1 MKGQCTEC
9 ELELPRCAG
18 KCVGTAWSELCLE
31 LGQKSLAEPW
41 REGCVA
47 RPALQWSM
55 KSKSL
60 QPKSRDQAD
69 IFVTAF
75 FPVLPLQLLVVWG
88 AVALKIPLEVSS
100 FPEGC

>member
-1 MKGQCTEC
+1 
-9 ELELPRCAG
+9 
-18 KCVGTAWSELCLE
+18 
-31 LGQKSLAEPW
+31 
-41 REGCVA
+41 
-47 RPALQWSM
+47 M
-55 KSKSL
+55 KSKSLL